1 MIRSTFRSMIRRAV
15 RPLAVAAL
23 CVLPCGAQQDGA
35 SQAVGFGPGRGP
47 LEPDSIV
54 VKYFT
59 PVAYDAGEMA
69 NSATSLFGET
79 IRVST
84 HAPPGVAR
92 SDTFVELPHFVVL
105 RNTIVIR
112 DTAAAAQQIAQL
124 LGELDQAEKKR
135 ADAAAS
141 RDAEQQHQQAALEI
155 ENQKSE
161 IIMRGEAADTM
172 IQIRPR
178 YVSLD
183 TINTAL
189 ASFQRQV
196 SFTRNGQVAWTTTN
210 NITAVPDAQML
221 VLCESKERAAQ
232 LTQLVDQIDRPQPQ
246 AVVSVTL
253 IRASDKP
260 VDSNLPRELVDN
272 LSALVPYGAF
282 EPLTVGILRC
292 SLATGRQS
300 ELSMDLGERGSAT
313 FSFVPEAFNADTGE
327 LTLSQCQF
335 NLQLAPERAGQNET
349 SHSFTTNLTF
359 RSGEYVELGAVGARP
374 IFVVL
379 KAELVRKST

>member
-1 MIRSTFRSMIRRAV
+1 MIRHAF
-15 RPLAVAAL
+15 RPLAAAAL
-23 CVLPCGAQQDGA
+23 LVLPCGAQETGA
-35 SQAVGFGPGRGP
+35 PPVPGSGQGRGRLDP
-47 LEPDSIV
+47 ESVV

-69 NSATSLFGET
+69 SSATSLFGET
-79 IRVST
+79 IQVST
-84 HAPPGVAR
+84 RAPAGSAP

-112 DTAAAAQQIAQL
+112 DTAATAQQIAQL
-124 LGELDQAEKKR
+124 LGELDLTEKKR
-135 ADAAAS
+135 VDEAAKREAEEQARQVEVEIANQQ
-141 RDAEQQHQQAALEI
+141 RDLAA
-155 ENQKSE
+155 
-161 IIMRGEAADTM
+161 RGEVADTM
-172 IQIRPR
+172 LQIRPR

-183 TINTAL
+183 TINAAL
-189 ASFQRQV
+189 APFQRQV
-196 SFTRNGQVAWTTTN
+196 TFTSNGRSSWTTN
-210 NITAVPDAQML
+210 NVTAVPDAQML

-253 IRASDKP
+253 IRAADKGAA
-260 VDSNLPRELVDN
+260 DSTLPRELVDN
-272 LSALVPYGAF
+272 LRSLVPYSAF

-300 ELSMDLGERGSAT
+300 ELSMDLAERGSAT
-313 FSFVPEAFNADTGE
+313 FSFNPEAFNPDTGE
-327 LTLSQCQF
+327 LTLSQCTF
-335 NLQLAPERAGQNET
+335 SLQLAPERPGMNET

-359 RSGEYVELGAVGARP
+359 RSGEYVVLGAVGARP

-379 KAELVRKST
+379 KAELVRKSS